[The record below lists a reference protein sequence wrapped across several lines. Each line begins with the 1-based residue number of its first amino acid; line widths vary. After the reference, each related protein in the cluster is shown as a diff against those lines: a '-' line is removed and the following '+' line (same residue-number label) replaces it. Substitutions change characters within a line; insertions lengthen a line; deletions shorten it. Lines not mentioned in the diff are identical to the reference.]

1 LQTSFAKDLQ
11 GLTAPSSGVL
21 NMELAENRTQQNA
34 LSNSLLDVQ
43 DRMAA
48 EQKQLQLQYSAVNAL
63 LQSFPS
69 QLQAIQVELGI
80 TPSGSSSSGK

>member
-1 LQTSFAKDLQ
+1 
-11 GLTAPSSGVL
+11 
-21 NMELAENRTQQNA
+21 
-34 LSNSLLDVQ
+34 LLDVQ

-48 EQKQLQLQYSAVNAL
+48 EQKRLQLQYSAVNAL